1 MNKGDIKKAVCTL
14 VGEFGRFLYERYQ
27 RIGSRE
33 RDRVLTELGNR
44 IHQEKEKETEYMETY
59 FSKEPEDD
67 GFSDL
72 L

>member
-14 VGEFGRFLYERYQ
+14 TGEFGRFLYERYQ

-44 IHQEKEKETEYMETY
+44 IHQEEKEEIAYMETY
-59 FSKEPEDD
+59 FSEEPEDD

>member
-14 VGEFGRFLYERYQ
+14 AGEFGKFLYERYQ

-44 IHQEKEKETEYMETY
+44 IQQDKEIQAEYIEDS
-59 FSKEPEDD
+59 FSEESEYD